1 MSLKSRITTIIV
13 FIICLPLWVSL
24 SIGQKFLGSSTNT
37 YSRFLDT
44 DLVDLIRWW

>member
-1 MSLKSRITTIIV
+1 MSLKSRITMIIV
-13 FIICLPLWVSL
+13 FIMWVFL
-24 SIGQKFLGSSTNT
+24 SIGRKFLESPTNT

>member
-13 FIICLPLWVSL
+13 FIMWVFL
-24 SIGQKFLGSSTNT
+24 SIGRKFLGSPTNT